1 MMKIGSKLLNVAQRL
16 AATTTDFVL
25 VSLVLGGLLALLAL
39 AMAHNAHV
47 DTSGPFD
54 ITTPGLSW
62 TEGAALSLAP
72 YFLVLL
78 PLVWLIY
85 EATLTRTWR
94 GTTAG
99 KLLFRVRMI
108 SLNGNLSIWQ
118 CILRTTLKIMSVLL
132 LLSIGH
138 PLVLAVVLAAFI
150 AVPVFTVKSQFIFD
164 LMASTTVTN
173 RGT

>member
-1 MMKIGSKLLNVAQRL
+1 MKIGSKLLNVAQRI

-25 VSLVLGGLLALLAL
+25 VSLVLGGSLALLAL
-39 AMAHNAHV
+39 VMAHTAHV

-54 ITTPGLSW
+54 VATPGLSW

-99 KLLFRVRMI
+99 KLLFRVRTV

-138 PLVLAVVLAAFI
+138 PLVLAVVLAAFV

-164 LMASTTVTN
+164 LMASTTVTK

>member
-1 MMKIGSKLLNVAQRL
+1 MKIGSKLLNVAQRL
-16 AATTTDFVL
+16 AATMTDIVL
-25 VSLVLGGLLALLAL
+25 VSLVLGVSLSLLALV
-39 AMAHNAHV
+39 MAHTAHV
-47 DTSGPFD
+47 DTEGPFD
-54 ITTPGLSW
+54 VSTPGLSW

-85 EATLTRTWR
+85 EATLTRFWR

-99 KLLFRVRMI
+99 KLLFRVRTV
-108 SLNGNLSIWQ
+108 SLKGNLSIWQ

-138 PLVLAVVLAAFI
+138 PLVLVVVLAAFVS
-150 AVPVFTVKSQFIFD
+150 VPVFTVKSQFIFD
-164 LMASTTVTN
+164 LMASTTVAK

>member
-1 MMKIGSKLLNVAQRL
+1 MKIGSKLLNVAQRL
-16 AATTTDFVL
+16 AATMTDFVL
-25 VSLVLGGLLALLAL
+25 VSLVLGVSLSLLALV
-39 AMAHNAHV
+39 MAHTAHV
-47 DTSGPFD
+47 DTEGPFD
-54 ITTPGLSW
+54 VSTPGLSW

-85 EATLTRTWR
+85 EATLTRFWR

-99 KLLFRVRMI
+99 KLLFRVRTV
-108 SLNGNLSIWQ
+108 SLKGNLSIWQ

-138 PLVLAVVLAAFI
+138 PLVLVVVLAAFVS
-150 AVPVFTVKSQFIFD
+150 VPVFTVKSQFIFD
-164 LMASTTVTN
+164 LMASTTVAK

>member
-25 VSLVLGGLLALLAL
+25 VSLVLGGSLALLAL

-85 EATLTRTWR
+85 EATLTMTWR
-94 GTTAG
+94 GKTAG
-99 KLLFRVRMI
+99 KLLFRVRTI

-138 PLVLAVVLAAFI
+138 PLVLAVVLGAFI

-164 LMASTTVTN
+164 LMASTTVTK